1 MDKVPEKKYVVEI
14 ILIPHSSDILRES
27 YLTSMLDISEG
38 DLSSGIYILKLS
50 VVDPGI
56 LEPGSAVP
64 VRQNSS
70 ILLSGECLDAP
81 SHI

>member
-1 MDKVPEKKYVVEI
+1 MPEKNTVEI

-27 YLTSMLDISEG
+27 YLASMLDVSEG

-56 LEPGSAVP
+56 LEPGSALK
-64 VRQNSS
+64 VRQSS
-70 ILLSGECLDAP
+70 
-81 SHI
+81 

>member
-1 MDKVPEKKYVVEI
+1 MPENHTVEMM
-14 ILIPHSSDILRES
+14 LTPQSSDVLRKS
-27 YLTSMLDISEG
+27 YLTSMLDVSEG

-64 VRQNSS
+64 ARQNSC
-70 ILLSGECLDAP
+70 CLV
-81 SHI
+81 IV